1 MIGGITAK
9 HDSNALMDEHQ
20 HIAVCIRIVS
30 LVGSIAEG
38 GSRRQDIK
46 PVPATAAIIFVIGTL

>member
-30 LVGSIAEG
+30 LVGSIAVLSLG
-38 GSRRQDIK
+38 LGQMVLHSVAR
-46 PVPATAAIIFVIGTL
+46 G